1 MLWLI
6 AIAVETLILLAH
18 DGSAQQLK
26 RKFPLN
32 ALYIEFLGSGLVL
45 TANYDYRLD
54 DQSGLRIGAGMIPL
68 FEHGSATIFVI
79 VGQSY
84 LLFPLGGELDRN
96 WWRYRYRKYSKYP
109 IQRIARFLCTFSC
122 GISLSTYHQWFDIPS
137 RINAAYRNC
146 CSGSSRGESVHT
158 ESRASRDYTVGRA
171 ILRLVMVDKG
181 EVSACSLPRSG
192 IA

>member
-1 MLWLI
+1 MIWLI

-84 LLFPLGGELDRN
+84 LLFPLSEASSIEIGGGIGIASTPSTPYSALPGFYVPFHVG
-96 WWRYRYRKYSKYP
+96 YRYQPTTSGLIFRVGLTP
-109 IQRIARFLCTFSC
+109 LI
-122 GISLSTYHQWFDIPS
+122 GIVAAETPDVS
-137 RINAAYRNC
+137 RL
-146 CSGSSRGESVHT
+146 
-158 ESRASRDYTVGRA
+158 
-171 ILRLVMVDKG
+171 ILRVGPLGIVPWG
-181 EVSACSLPRSG
+181 GLSLGWSW
-192 IA
+192 